1 MHRTKRLPLLAA
13 TAVGC
18 TLAFAAAAEAF
29 PALPGLSSAQP
40 KITGVPEPTVLSPGL
55 AQVEIT
61 RGSQALDGGTSA
73 VPYYGY
79 DGDGPLLPAP
89 GDLPTLGHKVE
100 ATKTEPDKNTYLVL
114 KGQTGPDAQYDYGTH
129 FLFQGHELGS
139 PGYITRINLDAN
151 PAHRVTLM
159 STQDTDGNPLS
170 TIDGSTW
177 DPFAKRLLFT
187 SENKNS
193 PEYQATLDYPM
204 KVTDIS
210 GYVGRGGYE
219 GIQNDSAGNVWIVED
234 VGGSTGTVNSH
245 AKQPN
250 SFIYRYVPN
259 DPSDLTAG
267 GVLQAL
273 QVTSKR
279 TGQPIVFHSGQAD
292 ADITSQDVKDL
303 HTYGLAFK
311 TSWVTVHDTS
321 TDGTAPFDAN
331 TLAKAAGAT
340 PFKRPENGLFQPG
353 TDFRSF
359 VFDETGD
366 TNALTEAGTTY
377 GGFGALFKL
386 TQAGPSAS
394 SGVLR
399 LVYNSDAVHTG
410 FDNVAFADT
419 KTLLVAEDA
428 GDTLHTQRNAL
439 DSLWQFNVNAS
450 YGDPSTPAP
459 VRILAQGRDPSATLD
474 SGFQALGPSSSTGF
488 QNEGDNEITGVH
500 ISDGDPTVF
509 GILGAKTPRPFVAGS
524 GWKAFY
530 TAQHGDNVT
539 YELILHR

>member
-29 PALPGLSSAQP
+29 PALPGLPSAQP
-40 KITGVPEPTVLSPGL
+40 KIVGVPEPTVLSPGL

-61 RGSQALDGGTSA
+61 RGSQLLDGGTAA

-89 GDLPTLGHKVE
+89 GDLPTPSHKVE

-139 PGYITRINLDAN
+139 PGYITRINLDAD

-159 STQDTDGNPLS
+159 ATQDTDGNPIS

-187 SENKNS
+187 SENKSS

-210 GYVGRGGYE
+210 GYIGRGGYE

-234 VGGSTGTVNSH
+234 VSGATGTQNPH

-250 SFIYRYVPN
+250 SFIYRYVPT
-259 DPSDLTAG
+259 DPTDLTAD

-273 QVTSKR
+273 QVMSKR
-279 TGQPIVFHSGQAD
+279 TGQPIEFHSGQVD
-292 ADITSQDVKDL
+292 SDITSPDVKDL
-303 HTYGLAFK
+303 HTYGLSFK
-311 TSWVTVHDTS
+311 TTWVTVHDTS
-321 TDGTAPFDAN
+321 VDGTTPFDAN

-353 TDFRSF
+353 SDFRTF

-386 TQAGPSAS
+386 TQPDPSAN
-394 SGVLR
+394 SGTLR
-399 LVYNSDAVHTG
+399 LVYNGDTVHAG
-410 FDNVAFADT
+410 FDNVAFADA

-439 DSLWQFNVNAS
+439 DSLWQFNVAAN

-459 VRILAQGRDPSATLD
+459 KRILAEGRDPSATLD
-474 SGFQALGPSSSTGF
+474 SGFQSLGSSSVTGF

-500 ISDGDPTVF
+500 ISDGDPSVF
-509 GILGAKTPRPFVAGS
+509 GILGAKTPRPFIAGS
-524 GWKAFY
+524 PWRAFY

-539 YELILHR
+539 FELILHH